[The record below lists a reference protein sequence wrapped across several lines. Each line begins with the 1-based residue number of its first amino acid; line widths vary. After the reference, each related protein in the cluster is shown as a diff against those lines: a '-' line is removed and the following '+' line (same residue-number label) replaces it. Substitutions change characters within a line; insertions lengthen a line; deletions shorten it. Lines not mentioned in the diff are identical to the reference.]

1 MGYRTEKRGPRG
13 RGGRIFSTLK
23 MEFIWRLMRQ
33 LMERQIV
40 R

>member
-13 RGGRIFSTLK
+13 GRIFSTLT

-33 LMERQIV
+33 PMGRQIV